1 MGGTLRLNRHSE
13 INFLVEDFKN
23 IFDNIYVYVYNIN
36 VKVV

>member
-1 MGGTLRLNRHSE
+1 MKYLRVKSE